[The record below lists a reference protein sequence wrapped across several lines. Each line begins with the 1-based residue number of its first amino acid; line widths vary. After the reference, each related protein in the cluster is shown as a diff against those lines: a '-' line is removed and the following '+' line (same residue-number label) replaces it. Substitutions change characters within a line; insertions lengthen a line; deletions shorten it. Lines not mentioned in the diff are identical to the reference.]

1 MLSIRPK
8 MNVEQLLER
17 GTDLEV
23 SGRFLET
30 LAYNNFRCKDQD
42 NLKELYKKLQ
52 DIQPSLQEIFVRYLD
67 EIAPDTSH
75 SIPLKSINEYLKVFF
90 ESERDDHYVDKV
102 IKFFRLLQKNGFE
115 VGKTSIVFNQIT
127 FFVTTHILYHFGYRP
142 PKAFAMMRSF
152 QAASNIDQ
160 QILHE
165 VFTETVLEQIVTDI
179 SSLIDTNAKIM
190 YMKDL
195 IYSVDQQNAEIQ
207 SSTAAS
213 QEISASIVEV
223 ANSANL
229 IAERTNDS
237 VDHAIKSQRTVEN
250 ALDEIFKTEKT
261 FSSIVQT
268 FSELQ
273 ERVNDIE
280 NVVELINGIASQTN
294 LLALNASI
302 EAARAGEHGKG
313 FAVVAEEVRKLAENT
328 VSALQ
333 EVTENVHHLK
343 SYSDNVSG
351 SIKETTQ
358 IISSASNE
366 ARESM
371 PLLSLI
377 VETTEE
383 INQDVAN
390 TAAITEEQAA
400 SIDEIT
406 NRMTEMA
413 NLQEDIRLLG
423 NNTSATI
430 HDLSLEINHFREK
443 VVEENNTHL
452 SSIALLQLS
461 KADHILWKW
470 RIYNMF
476 IGLEDVQPNGV
487 AAHTECRL
495 GIWYFSE
502 NTKSR
507 LGHLQAYQQLD
518 QYHKDVHDSAY
529 NAALQFKNNQIA
541 DAEHELKRLEDAS
554 AQVLVHLDDL
564 INYLVKENN

>member
-17 GTDLEV
+17 GTDLKA
-23 SGRFLET
+23 SGRFLDT
-30 LAYNNFRCKDQD
+30 LSYNNFKYKDQE
-42 NLKELYKKLQ
+42 NLRELYIKLQ
-52 DIQPSLQEIFVRYLD
+52 DIQPSLQEIFIRYLE
-67 EIAPDTSH
+67 EIATDNNH
-75 SIPLKSINEYLKVFF
+75 SIPLESINRYLEVFF
-90 ESERDDHYVDKV
+90 QDERDDHYVNKV
-102 IKFFRLLQKNGFE
+102 IQFFNLLRRNGFE

-142 PKAFAMMRSF
+142 PKAFSMMRSF

-165 VFTETVLEQIVTDI
+165 VFSEKVLEQVVTDI
-179 SSLIDTNAKIM
+179 SSLIDANARIM

-195 IYSVDQQNAEIQ
+195 IFSLDQQNAEIQ
-207 SSTAAS
+207 SSTAATE
-213 QEISASIVEV
+213 EISASIVEV
-223 ANSANL
+223 ANSSNQ
-229 IAERTNDS
+229 ISEKTNES
-237 VDHAIKSQRTVEN
+237 VSHAVKSQKTVGN

-280 NVVELINGIASQTN
+280 NVVELVNGIASQTN

-333 EVTENVHHLK
+333 EVTNNVHHLK
-343 SYSDNVSG
+343 AYSDNVSG

-358 IISSASNE
+358 IISHASIE

-377 VETTEE
+377 VETVEE
-383 INQDVAN
+383 INTDVTN

-406 NRMTEMA
+406 NRMSEMSG
-413 NLQEDIRLLG
+413 LQEDIRGLG
-423 NNTSATI
+423 NRTSVAI
-430 HDLSLEINHFREK
+430 HELSMEINNFREK
-443 VVEENNTHL
+443 VVQNNSTHL
-452 SSIALLQLS
+452 SSIALLHLS
-461 KADHILWKW
+461 KADHVLWKW

-476 IGLEDVQPNGV
+476 IGLEDIQPEEV
-487 AAHTECRL
+487 AAHTDCRL
-495 GIWYFSE
+495 GKWYFAE
-502 NTKSR
+502 ATKKR
-507 LGHLQAYQQLD
+507 LGHLHAYQELD

-529 NAALQFKNNQIA
+529 NATVQFKNYQIEE
-541 DAEHELKRLEDAS
+541 AEDELQRLEDAS
-554 AQVLVHLDDL
+554 AQVIIYLDEL
-564 INYLVKENN
+564 IDYLENEK